1 MLLNRVKVLLG
12 ITNNDNEE
20 LLREIIEITEA
31 KILNYI
37 NSSELPRQL
46 EFVLVELSIK
56 RFNRIG
62 SEGFTSETVD
72 GKTMSYEES
81 EFEGYEK
88 YLDDYICKNN
98 INKGG
103 KLLNQ
108 LPILIQVA
116 MEVECQELLKKIY
129 IEKWYWL
136 CPIELFYRA

>member
-12 ITNNDNEE
+12 TTNNDNEE

-37 NSSELPRQL
+37 NSSELPKQL

-98 INKGG
+98 INKGF
-103 KLLNQ
+103 KL
-108 LPILIQVA
+108 IWDLI
-116 MEVECQELLKKIY
+116 
-129 IEKWYWL
+129 
-136 CPIELFYRA
+136 P